1 MSGLN
6 VTIDGTVIPH
16 FQNMQLRRSTKQ
28 YAINIETSGR
38 RRITKPLG
46 LIFLLPI
53 NVKRQGCP
61 ESTNRIERISMT
73 KVPNQ
78 KGRACHY

>member
-38 RRITKPLG
+38 RSPNHKPLG
-46 LIFLLPI
+46 IHIPSSW
-53 NVKRQGCP
+53 KRKKARM
-61 ESTNRIERISMT
+61 STVDKQNRT
-73 KVPNQ
+73 YFND
-78 KGRACHY
+78 

>member
-38 RRITKPLG
+38 R
-46 LIFLLPI
+46 
-53 NVKRQGCP
+53 
-61 ESTNRIERISMT
+61 STNHKTLGIDIPSSYKRKKARMPRVDKQNRT
-73 KVPNQ
+73 YFND
-78 KGRACHY
+78 